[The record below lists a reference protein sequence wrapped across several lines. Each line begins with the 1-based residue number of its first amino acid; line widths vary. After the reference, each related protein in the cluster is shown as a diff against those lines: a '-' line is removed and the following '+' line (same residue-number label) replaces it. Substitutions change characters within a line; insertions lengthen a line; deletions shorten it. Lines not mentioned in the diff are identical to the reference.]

1 VLDRKLQN
9 RIVILILV
17 VLVCIYNG
25 FLYFNKNS
33 STTTFMSKSS
43 INGEDLWQ
51 KNNCAACHQ
60 LYGLGGY
67 LGPDLT
73 NIISDTLKGDKYVAA
88 FLNSGTKSMPKFH
101 FSEREKEEIV
111 AFLTHVDKTG
121 FYPNKNA
128 RIRKDG
134 WVEIEYK

>member
-1 VLDRKLQN
+1 
-9 RIVILILV
+9 
-17 VLVCIYNG
+17 
-25 FLYFNKNS
+25 
-33 STTTFMSKSS
+33 MSKSS